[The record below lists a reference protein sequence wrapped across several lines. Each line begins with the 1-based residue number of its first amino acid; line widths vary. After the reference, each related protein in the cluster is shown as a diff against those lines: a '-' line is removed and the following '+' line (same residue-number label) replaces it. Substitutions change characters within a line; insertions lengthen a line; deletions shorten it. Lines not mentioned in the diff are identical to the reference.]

1 MDLDCHTAQWIAS
14 VERSDL
20 GYTYVRL
27 YADTPEAIRNCVINR
42 FGKGPARQDTG
53 RNKSKGGCSTPQQ
66 TLVSFERP
74 QPTSRPT
81 ARRWVGVPG
90 WRTPGLR
97 AGSFAFV
104 YVRRS

>member
-42 FGKGPARQDTG
+42 FGKGTVFLAPAAP
-53 RNKSKGGCSTPQQ
+53 K
-66 TLVSFERP
+66 LL
-74 QPTSRPT
+74 
-81 ARRWVGVPG
+81 A
-90 WRTPGLR
+90 
-97 AGSFAFV
+97 A
-104 YVRRS
+104 